1 MPNWQ
6 ILEFMNIKKYL
17 LSNREILMNMVN
29 YICNRCEKVF
39 SDKTKYSLHISRKN
53 PCKKTVSAS
62 FHVVDDLSDK
72 EEISNHADKDGFSNY
87 CRLCKIN
94 YRSENE
100 TSTSL
105 IHHLLDKHDI
115 QKVEKTFR
123 FSKKTSGL
131 SIFENEKDAGDV
143 VIIGLPSDKSILFT
157 TTNLHNLQ
165 RHKRDKYRNM
175 TSWTYYP
182 CKNIPFFKMEW
193 NHFIKSNVEEN
204 DQEYPIDWLESEVSR
219 LLIKVNQQDRVEKN
233 VCLFKESHYY
243 QCPYCD
249 QSVDDLEQMQIHLH
263 SKHRFLKH
271 DSSKLELNPEQEHQL
286 VTVMSDHHIKSITEE
301 FDYICKYCQMEFS
314 SSFLLQKHMKE
325 VCRKSA
331 FGRKEEM
338 IESGDLNITPNLDD
352 LMEYNERLRTEN
364 AMLKEALISNQ
375 EMIKDS
381 NEILKNSMSYV
392 KTTNIIQNNN
402 IMFNVNDFGQEDL
415 SHIQGEFVEEVIQEM
430 STNSL
435 IKFIEEVHYGNPRN
449 CNVIIPP
456 NQKDQQNTKL
466 LLKKGDRWVM
476 DDRKNVLD
484 DMITINIERITDVY
498 DEINVKLT
506 EEVQTN
512 FQNYVSGADTKMI
525 RDEAISETESLIK
538 RRQPTNKF
546 LLENA
551 RVQQNQFIGG
561 QWNKSIDTQFPAI
574 KMDVG
579 GMSDVQI
586 QNIMDGPPTQIRETP
601 PILQK
606 MKSMRN
612 KKT

>member
-1 MPNWQ
+1 
-6 ILEFMNIKKYL
+6 
-17 LSNREILMNMVN
+17 MNMVN
-29 YICNRCEKVF
+29 YNCDRCEKIF
-39 SDKTKYSLHISRKN
+39 SDKTKYSLHVSRKN
-53 PCKKTVSAS
+53 PCKKIVSAF
-62 FHVVDDLSDK
+62 FHNIQSVDDQDESHH
-72 EEISNHADKDGFSNY
+72 EEVVIQLGETERDSFSNY
-87 CRLCKIN
+87 CRLCKMN
-94 YRSENE
+94 YRSEKNL
-100 TSTSL
+100 SVSL
-105 IHHLLDKHDI
+105 IHHLLEKHDI

-131 SIFENEKDAGDV
+131 SLFENEKDAGDI
-143 VIIGLPSDKSILFT
+143 VIIGLPSEKGILFT

-165 RHKRDKYRNM
+165 RHKKDKYRNR
-175 TSWTYYP
+175 TSWIYYP
-182 CKNIPFFKMEW
+182 CKNIPMFKMEW
-193 NHFIKSNVEEN
+193 NHFIKSNIEES
-204 DQEYPIDWLESEVSR
+204 DQQYPVDWLESEVSK
-219 LLIKVNQQDRVEKN
+219 LLIGINQQDSIEKN
-233 VCLFKESHYY
+233 VCLSKDNYYY
-243 QCPYCD
+243 QCPYCN
-249 QSVDDLEQMQIHLH
+249 QSMDDLIQMQTHLI

-271 DSSKLELNPEQEHQL
+271 DSAKLELNLEQENQL
-286 VTVMSDHHIKSITEE
+286 VSVMSDNHIIPESHMKNIIE
-301 FDYICKYCQMEFS
+301 DYDYFCKYCQMGFA

-325 VCRKSA
+325 ICRKSA
-331 FGRKEEM
+331 FIRREEM
-338 IESGDLNITPNLDD
+338 IESTEDTKFNIDRNLDD

-375 EMIKDS
+375 EMMKDS

-402 IMFNVNDFGQEDL
+402 ILFNVNDFGQEDL
-415 SHIQGEFVEEVIQEM
+415 SHIEGEFVEEVIQEM
-430 STNSL
+430 NTNSL

-498 DEINVKLT
+498 DEINIKFT

-525 RDEAISETESLIK
+525 RDEVILETESLIK

-561 QWNKSIDTQFPAI
+561 QWNKSIDTQLPAI

-579 GMSDVQI
+579 GMSEVQI
-586 QNIMDGPPTQIRETP
+586 QSIMDAPPTHIKEPP

-606 MKSMRN
+606 MKSMRG
-612 KKT
+612 KK